1 MVRTLGTK
9 TRLILLTLGARGQA
23 GHVTLCA
30 LRDSGSAM
38 LTGLLQAPG
47 DRRDLTLAIPSF
59 LSVCGLAGLSAPSST
74 SLVQTIAP
82 PSSYIFVLKSPSTST
97 CCLAHRHILSLAVSS
112 ELCPCRVRRDS
123 AVRASAEEW
132 QRGQSSPLSDH
143 TPVLTFPTSLSSYL
157 PDLQKTCHPAM
168 PGSLST
174 LSMRASRTEA
184 SPNRDR

>member
-1 MVRTLGTK
+1 MIWVWMGRVACGLTRNVRG
-9 TRLILLTLGARGQA
+9 
-23 GHVTLCA
+23 
-30 LRDSGSAM
+30 
-38 LTGLLQAPG
+38 
-47 DRRDLTLAIPSF
+47 PSPKGF
-59 LSVCGLAGLSAPSST
+59 LSAVQLRTQNDPVAFRLDVRQGLEAAALT
-74 SLVQTIAP
+74 SLQ
-82 PSSYIFVLKSPSTST
+82 Y
-97 CCLAHRHILSLAVSS
+97 ILSLAMSS

-184 SPNRDR
+184 SPNRDRSAYSPSRCGPAGTQDKTQVQSAKILHCLIRSRFILLSLG

>member
-1 MVRTLGTK
+1 MIWVWMGRVACGLTRNVRG
-9 TRLILLTLGARGQA
+9 
-23 GHVTLCA
+23 
-30 LRDSGSAM
+30 
-38 LTGLLQAPG
+38 
-47 DRRDLTLAIPSF
+47 PSPKGF
-59 LSVCGLAGLSAPSST
+59 LSAVQLRTQNDPVAFRLDVRQGLEAAALT
-74 SLVQTIAP
+74 SLQ
-82 PSSYIFVLKSPSTST
+82 Y
-97 CCLAHRHILSLAVSS
+97 ILSLAMSS

-184 SPNRDR
+184 SPNRDRLQRPRIVYRSHLLKGATMGMKQVAKKGSLSEAEVGP